1 MNQISVDP
9 LATTTMIPETSVDAD
24 AKDRADLAD
33 YVKELTDKISSKS
46 ALRSRN
52 LSCLRP
58 TEEYFFKL
66 DSSLKKNTA
75 LVKKLKQFTSNQLD
89 VLLKDMAGLNLTKY
103 ISEICSSLVDA
114 KLKLTD
120 VNAAVNLSSF
130 LHSIYTEFSPTFFE
144 NWQKVLTIKPTDK
157 IQNPSK
163 LRVDLRFFAELIS
176 VGIFS
181 NKIGLPMLG
190 SILTSLI
197 SQDKDDYS
205 NLSIILS
212 FCRHCGEE
220 YAGLVP
226 RSVLRLSAR
235 FPEVVLPVSTLL
247 PPDKQQNLKNLLRDY
262 YISLCKYLKSENKSV
277 LNANRIARNIMES
290 KGEVSTDRKEKLE
303 MLQAS

>member
-1 MNQISVDP
+1 MN
-9 LATTTMIPETSVDAD
+9 PEVSAD
-24 AKDRADLAD
+24 AEGKDRADLAD
-33 YVKELTDKISSKS
+33 YIKELAEKISSKT

-52 LSCLRP
+52 LSCHRP
-58 TEEYFFKL
+58 SEEYFFKL

-89 VLLKDMAGLNLTKY
+89 GLLKDMAGLNLTKY

-120 VNAAVNLSSF
+120 VNAAVTLSSF
-130 LHSIYTEFSPTFFE
+130 LHSTYAEFSQTFFE
-144 NWQKVLTIKPTDK
+144 NWQKVLNIKPSDK

-190 SILTSLI
+190 IILTSLI

-226 RSVLRLSAR
+226 RSVLRLSTQ
-235 FPEVVLPVSTLL
+235 FPEMVLPVSTLL

-262 YISLCKYLKSENKSV
+262 YVSLCKYLKSENKSV

-303 MLQAS
+303 LLQAS